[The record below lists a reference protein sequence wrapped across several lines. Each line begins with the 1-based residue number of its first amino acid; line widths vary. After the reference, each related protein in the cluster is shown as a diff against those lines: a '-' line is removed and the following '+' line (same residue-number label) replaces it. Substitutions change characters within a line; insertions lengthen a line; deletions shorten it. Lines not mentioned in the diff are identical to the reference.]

1 MAAIENRAHQFNK
14 NLPMISSFAS
24 SFALHTGVVAATFVV
39 AGLVK
44 GVTGMGLPTVAMG
57 VLGTLMLPAQAA
69 ALLLLPSFVT
79 NVWQLFA
86 GPSVSALF
94 KRLWP
99 MMLGI
104 VGGTLATASFIAGAG
119 GAWAVVG
126 LGAALALYAVAGL
139 LAWRCAVPAR
149 HERWL
154 SPAIGAITGVVTG
167 GTGVFVVP
175 AVPYLQGL
183 ALTKEDLI
191 QALGLSFTVSTIAL
205 AIGLASEHPFAVD
218 DLGLSLAAVVPALI
232 GMWIGQRVRGRISA
246 QSFRRWFFICLL
258 GLGIQLMAR
267 AFV

>member
-1 MAAIENRAHQFNK
+1 
-14 NLPMISSFAS
+14 MISSFAMR
-24 SFALHTGVVAATFVV
+24 AGVVAVTFVV
-39 AGLVK
+39 AGFVK

-69 ALLLLPSFVT
+69 AMLLLPSFIT
-79 NVWQLFA
+79 NVWQLVA
-86 GPSVSALF
+86 GPSVRMLVR
-94 KRLWP
+94 RLWP

-104 VGGTLATASFIAGAG
+104 VAGTVGAASFIAGG
-119 GAWAVVG
+119 GEWAVVG
-126 LGAALALYAVAGL
+126 LGAALTLYAVAGL
-139 LAWRCAVPAR
+139 LAWRFSVPAR

-154 SPAIGAITGVVTG
+154 SPAIGAVTGVVTG

-183 ALTKEDLI
+183 ALKKEDLV

-205 AIGLASEHPFAVD
+205 AIGLAREHAFAPG
-218 DLGLSLAAVVPALI
+218 DLGESFFVVVPALF
-232 GMWIGQRVRGRISA
+232 GMWLGQRVRGRIGA
-246 QSFRRWFFICLL
+246 QTFRRWFFICLL

>member
-1 MAAIENRAHQFNK
+1 
-14 NLPMISSFAS
+14 MISSFAMR
-24 SFALHTGVVAATFVV
+24 AGVVAVTFVV
-39 AGLVK
+39 AGFVK

-69 ALLLLPSFVT
+69 AMLLLPSFIT
-79 NVWQLFA
+79 NVWQLVA
-86 GPSVSALF
+86 GPSVRMLVR
-94 KRLWP
+94 RLWP

-104 VGGTLATASFIAGAG
+104 VAGTVGAASFIAGG
-119 GAWAVVG
+119 GEWAVVG
-126 LGAALALYAVAGL
+126 LGAALTLYAVAGL
-139 LAWRCAVPAR
+139 LAWRFSVPAR

-154 SPAIGAITGVVTG
+154 SPAIGAVTGVVTG

-183 ALTKEDLI
+183 ALKKEDLV

-205 AIGLASEHPFAVD
+205 AIGLAREHAFAPG
-218 DLGLSLAAVVPALI
+218 DLGESLFAVVPALF
-232 GMWIGQRVRGRISA
+232 GMWLGQRVRGRIGA
-246 QSFRRWFFICLL
+246 QTFRRWFFICLL

>member
-1 MAAIENRAHQFNK
+1 
-14 NLPMISSFAS
+14 MISSFAMR
-24 SFALHTGVVAATFVV
+24 AGVVSATFVV
-39 AGLVK
+39 AGFVK

-69 ALLLLPSFVT
+69 AMLLLPSFVT

-86 GPSVSALF
+86 GPSVRALLQ
-94 KRLWP
+94 RLWP

-104 VGGTLATASFIAGAG
+104 VAGTVGAASFIAGG
-119 GAWAVVG
+119 GGEWAVVG
-126 LGAALALYAVAGL
+126 LGAALTLYAVAGL
-139 LAWRCAVPAR
+139 LAWRFSVPAR
-149 HERWL
+149 RERWL
-154 SPAIGAITGVVTG
+154 SPAIGAVTGLVTG

-183 ALTKEDLI
+183 ALKKEELV

-205 AIGLASEHPFAVD
+205 AIGLTREHAFAAGDLGESLFAV
-218 DLGLSLAAVVPALI
+218 APALL
-232 GMWIGQRVRGRISA
+232 GMWIGQHVRGRIGA
-246 QSFRRWFFICLL
+246 DTFRRWFFICLL